1 VTRRSRFFTLPTLWL
16 AVVVRIA
23 ANPLSNVLQKLL
35 VGRGAEPAGVIF
47 GAHLLLAAPCAL
59 VLPWLPRPGAGFWPA
74 IVVSAALAVAANTLI
89 TAAMHLSDLSVLGPI
104 NAYKAIV
111 SLVPGVILLGEVPA
125 LGGLAGMGAI
135 VAGSYLLVE
144 RDATAGRRGGWAALL
159 RDRGVRLRAAALVL
173 SAVEAVFLKRAL
185 AAASPATTFA
195 WWALLGL
202 VGATVLRAW
211 GGRVAFDLRALVV
224 RRNLFAALALT
235 TGLMQYTTLVTL
247 SGLQVGYAL
256 ALFQT
261 SAVLSVLL
269 GRVIFRETGFRRRLA
284 GSIVM
289 AAGAALIVLA
299 RAAS

>member
-1 VTRRSRFFTLPTLWL
+1 LPTLWL

-23 ANPLSNVLQKLL
+23 ANPLSNVVQKLL

-47 GAHLLLAAPCAL
+47 GAHLLLAAPCVL
-59 VLPWLPRPGAGFWPA
+59 VLPWLPRPGEGFWPA

-111 SLVPGVILLGEVPA
+111 SLVPGILLLGEVPT
-125 LGGLAGMGAI
+125 LGGLSGMGAI
-135 VAGSYLLVE
+135 VAGSYLLVD
-144 RDATAGRRGGWAALL
+144 RNAAGGRRGGWAALVG
-159 RDRGVRLRAAALVL
+159 DRGVRLRAAALVL

-185 AAASPATTFA
+185 AVATPATTLA
-195 WWALLGL
+195 WWAVLGL
-202 VGATVLRAW
+202 VGAIALRVW
-211 GGRVAFDLRALVV
+211 SGRVQADLRSLVV
-224 RRNLFAALALT
+224 RRNLFGALALT

-247 SGLQVGYAL
+247 DGLQVGYAL

-269 GRVIFRETGFRRRLA
+269 GRVIFRETGFWRRLA

-299 RAAS
+299 GPST